1 MKVLFKREEHRYK
14 DVRSAPAFTTRRV
27 DMVYTTKKIV
37 FAENNSISYLEKY
50 SKIKKSIYLIKLKDI
65 I

>member
-27 DMVYTTKKIV
+27 DMVDMVYTTKKIV

-50 SKIKKSIYLIKLKDI
+50 SKIR
-65 I
+65 